1 MLLLPTRLGTYTA
14 EGRDIFIAQLQVYIP
29 DNQEISPRAEGNQ
42 SEVTFNQSL
51 AQNQVPSFGN
61 RQITRQQCT

>member
-1 MLLLPTRLGTYTA
+1 MLLLPTRQATNTA

-61 RQITRQQCT
+61 IQITRQQ